1 MFGVQPAAIVLFK
14 HLLLAARK
22 STQSTEF
29 SHINPRCYLAVYML
43 SAEIVFLQ
51 ILVAEGA
58 ILLFNKRV

>member
-29 SHINPRCYLAVYML
+29 SHINPRYLVVYML